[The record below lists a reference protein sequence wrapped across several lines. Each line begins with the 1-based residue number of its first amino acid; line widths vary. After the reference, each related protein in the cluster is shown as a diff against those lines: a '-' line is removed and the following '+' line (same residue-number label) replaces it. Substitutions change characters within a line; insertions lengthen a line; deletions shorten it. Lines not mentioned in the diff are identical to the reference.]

1 MTDALLAKPSALIEA
16 GRLHRLGVE
25 ATALGRPAVA
35 ARHLRKALR
44 LLGVPLGARPAVAW
58 ESAPSPDRDVI
69 AARILT
75 SLAHAEA
82 EQGRTSLGFALLVRC
97 EPLVAPADR
106 GKLFGQRGLLLLRT
120 GQARA
125 ALGDFDL
132 AVGLIDAERD
142 PVELARV
149 LLNRTVARME
159 TGAFAGARSDSEHC
173 LELARAADRPLL
185 AVKALHNLGCCDL
198 IVGDVLAALRT
209 IGEAADGF
217 AALSPSWRPVAVV
230 DIARALL
237 LAGLATD
244 AAAELDTAI
253 GLFRGQRMSQDR
265 AEAEAVRAEASLL
278 AGDARAAREWAR
290 SARAG
295 FRRRGNASGAAA
307 AELIAL
313 QAAYQL
319 TVLSRA
325 SDGVAAGVA
334 AGVAGSASDG
344 VAGGAGGGAAAG
356 AAGGASDGVAGGAG
370 GSVAAGV
377 AGGASAAV
385 AGSVTAMSPAR
396 LAARAFDLA
405 ERLRELGLRHDAT
418 AAELL
423 GLRALVAADRVA
435 EASRR
440 ARKLR
445 TPGGTVPLDVR
456 MLRYLTLAE
465 LSSAAGEH
473 ETALRTLRSGLAV
486 LSRHRSRLGSVDL
499 QTGTAALGVEVAA
512 AGLALS
518 LVDGKVAEVFRWSEL
533 SRAQALRIKPVR
545 PPTDPEV
552 AAAVAELRQLEFGRR
567 TAVMAGTPAD
577 PSFNGRRAS
586 LERRIRQS
594 AWPSPGA
601 GSSGQVASLDETAA
615 ALAPSRQAL
624 ISLFRQGGT
633 LFGLVV
639 TDTGRRVLPLGGAAE
654 TYETARRLRAD
665 ITALVGRLLP
675 SRMEKAVAEA
685 LTAHATQ
692 LDARLFGPAMLGL
705 IGDRELVVVPCGPLA
720 ALPWQLL
727 PAFRGRP
734 LTVAPSATSWLA
746 AHRAR
751 AGTAPASSNTASNTA
766 TRHADDAAAATAP
779 DHVTLIAGPG
789 LREATRELS
798 DIASQYPDSTTLDGA
813 HATVQA
819 TLRAL
824 DGAPMAHLAVHGRH
838 EPDNAL
844 FSRLELADGPLMA
857 YDLLHLDAA
866 PRHVVLSACDV
877 GRVSMRPGEE
887 PLGLVTTLLHLGSST
902 VVAAAAP
909 VGDAATAEVMAG
921 YHRHLLGGSTPAQ
934 ALAAATGGDPMAA
947 FTCFGAG

>member
-1 MTDALLAKPSALIEA
+1 MTDALRARPSALIEA

-25 ATALGRPAVA
+25 AAALGRPAVA

-44 LLGVPLGARPAVAW
+44 LLGVPLGTRPVATW
-58 ESAPSPDRDVI
+58 ESAPSPDRDVV

-82 EQGRTSLGFALLVRC
+82 EQGRTALGFALLVRC
-97 EPLVAPADR
+97 EPLVASADR
-106 GKLFGQRGLLLLRT
+106 GKFFGQRGLLLLRT
-120 GQARA
+120 GRARA

-132 AVGLIDAERD
+132 AVGLIDAERE
-142 PVELARV
+142 PVEMARV

-159 TGAFAGARSDSEHC
+159 TGAFAGARSDSERC

-198 IVGDVLAALRT
+198 IVGDVPAALRT

-217 AALSPSWRPVAVV
+217 AVLSPSWRPVAVV

-319 TVLSRA
+319 TVFCGTS
-325 SDGVAAGVA
+325 
-334 AGVAGSASDG
+334 
-344 VAGGAGGGAAAG
+344 AGGAGDVAGDAAG
-356 AAGGASDGVAGGAG
+356 D
-370 GSVAAGV
+370 AAGV
-377 AGGASAAV
+377 ASAAV
-385 AGSVTAMSPAR
+385 AGSVTSRSPAR

-405 ERLRELGLRHDAT
+405 ERLRELGLGHDAT

-423 GLRALVAADRVA
+423 GIRALVAADRLA
-435 EASRR
+435 QASRR
-440 ARKLR
+440 ARALR
-445 TPGGTVPLDVR
+445 TPGRAVPLDIR

-465 LSSAAGEH
+465 LSSAAGEQ

-518 LVDGKVAEVFRWSEL
+518 LVDGKVAEVFTWSEL

-545 PPTDPEV
+545 PATDPEI

-577 PSFNGRRAS
+577 PAFNGRRAS

-601 GSSGQVASLDETAA
+601 GSSGKVAGLDETAA

-639 TDTGRRVLPLGGAAE
+639 TDTDRRVLPLGGAAE
-654 TYETARRLRAD
+654 AYETARRLRAD

-675 SRMEKAVAEA
+675 SRMEKAVTEA

-692 LDARLFGPAMLGL
+692 LDARLFGPTMLGL

-751 AGTAPASSNTASNTA
+751 AVSAQNHLTL
-766 TRHADDAAAATAP
+766 
-779 DHVTLIAGPG
+779 TLIAGPG
-789 LREATRELS
+789 LREATRELTA
-798 DIASQYPDSTTLDGA
+798 IASQYPDSTTLDGA

-838 EPDNAL
+838 EPDNVL

-877 GRVSMRPGEE
+877 GHVSMRPGEE

-909 VGDAATAEVMAG
+909 VADAATAEVMAA
-921 YHRHLLGGSTPAQ
+921 YHRHLLAGSTPSQ
-934 ALAAATGGDPMAA
+934 ALAAATGPNPMAA

>member
-1 MTDALLAKPSALIEA
+1 MTDALRARPSALVEA

-25 ATALGRPAVA
+25 AAALGRPAVA

-44 LLGVPLGARPAVAW
+44 LLGVPLGARPVAAW
-58 ESAPSPDRDVI
+58 ESAPSPDRDVV

-97 EPLVAPADR
+97 EPLVASADR
-106 GKLFGQRGLLLLRT
+106 GKFFGQRGLLLLRT
-120 GQARA
+120 GRARA
-125 ALGDFDL
+125 ALADFDL
-132 AVGLIDAERD
+132 AVGLIDAERE
-142 PVELARV
+142 PVEMARV

-159 TGAFAGARSDSEHC
+159 TGAFAGARSDSERC

-198 IVGDVLAALRT
+198 IVGDVPAALRT

-217 AALSPSWRPVAVV
+217 AVLSPSWRPVAVV

-319 TVLSRA
+319 TVFSGT
-325 SDGVAAGVA
+325 S
-334 AGVAGSASDG
+334 VAG
-344 VAGGAGGGAAAG
+344 
-356 AAGGASDGVAGGAG
+356 G
-370 GSVAAGV
+370 GSVAGDVAGV
-377 AGGASAAV
+377 ASAAF
-385 AGSVTAMSPAR
+385 AESVTSRSPAR

-405 ERLRELGLRHDAT
+405 GRLRELGLGHDAT

-423 GLRALVAADRVA
+423 GIRALVAADRVA
-435 EASRR
+435 EAARR
-440 ARKLR
+440 ARTLR
-445 TPGGTVPLDVR
+445 TPGRAVPLDVR

-465 LSSAAGEH
+465 LSSAAGER

-518 LVDGKVAEVFRWSEL
+518 LVDGKAAEVFTWSEL

-545 PPTDPEV
+545 PATDPEV

-577 PSFNGRRAS
+577 PAFNGRRTA

-601 GSSGQVASLDETAA
+601 GSSGKVAGLDETAA

-639 TDTGRRVLPLGGAAE
+639 TDTERRVLPLGGAAE

-675 SRMEKAVAEA
+675 SRMEKAVTEA

-692 LDARLFGPAMLGL
+692 LDARLFGPTMLGL

-727 PAFRGRP
+727 PALRGRP

-751 AGTAPASSNTASNTA
+751 AVSAPAASNTA
-766 TRHADDAAAATAP
+766 TRHADDAAAATARN
-779 DHVTLIAGPG
+779 HLALTLIAGPG
-789 LREATRELS
+789 LREATRELNA
-798 DIASQYPDSTTLDGA
+798 IASQYPDSTTLDGA

-838 EPDNAL
+838 EPDNVL

-877 GRVSMRPGEE
+877 GHVSMRPGEE

-902 VVAAAAP
+902 VVAASAP
-909 VGDAATAEVMAG
+909 VGDAATAEVMAA
-921 YHRHLLGGSTPAQ
+921 YHRHLLAGSTPSQ
-934 ALAAATGGDPMAA
+934 ALAAATGPNPMAA